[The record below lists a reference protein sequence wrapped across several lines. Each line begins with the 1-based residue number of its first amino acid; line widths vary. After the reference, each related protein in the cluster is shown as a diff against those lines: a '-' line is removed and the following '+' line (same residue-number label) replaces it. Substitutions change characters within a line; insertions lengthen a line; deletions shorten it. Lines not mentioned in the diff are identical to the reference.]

1 LKEGDLL
8 LVGRGVPGAEIVA
21 AVHLILDCSAPEL
34 FVAHIAA
41 IGVSNAVRGR
51 GGDVADTTLG
61 EVRRCIVER
70 AVSLGR
76 GVAVASASIH
86 RQNRRPSE
94 LLFERAGF
102 EPRSTP
108 VGDYQEW
115 ACRIL

>member
-1 LKEGDLL
+1 MKDGNLL
-8 LVGRGVPGAEIVA
+8 LVGRDVPGAEIVA
-21 AVHLILDCSAPEL
+21 AVHLMLDCSVPGL

-61 EVRRCIVER
+61 EVRRRIVER

-86 RQNRRPSE
+86 RQNRPSE

-102 EPRSTP
+102 EPRSAP